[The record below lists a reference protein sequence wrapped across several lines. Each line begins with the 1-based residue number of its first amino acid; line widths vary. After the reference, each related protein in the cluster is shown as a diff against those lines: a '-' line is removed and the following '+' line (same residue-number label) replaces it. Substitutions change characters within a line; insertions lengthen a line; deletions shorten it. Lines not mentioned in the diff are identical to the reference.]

1 MKTSS
6 RPSEQ
11 PVYGPRPATVGQ
23 TRAARRTPET
33 SAPRRYT
40 FVGPTYER
48 LWSQYR
54 ANRDKTH
61 RNDLLLSYEPLVL
74 MVVSQLSDAVR
85 AYWERDDLASFGLI
99 GLISAIDRFEA
110 DSPIER
116 FPAYA
121 SMCIRGAIFDELR
134 RLDWLPRG
142 VRRQV
147 TEYQVAADQLGH
159 ELGRTPETVEV
170 LDAMGVTGTARAD
183 VLSGVRSSQ
192 LLHLDHI
199 VEVENPDGTVRLVE
213 TLADEKTTS
222 PEDSVV
228 GSSEIDELRRAIDEL
243 PERQRLVV
251 TLHMFHG
258 FTLEQV
264 GRQLGVT
271 ASRACQIESEALRS
285 LRSMLG
291 TPVSDGLVAAG
302 TA

>member
-1 MKTSS
+1 MTPPNRAADQEVLTERAGAARAS
-6 RPSEQ
+6 RPPRQ
-11 PVYGPRPATVGQ
+11 PPVAHTQ
-23 TRAARRTPET
+23 
-33 SAPRRYT
+33 RRYT
-40 FVGPTYER
+40 FVGPTYEN
-48 LWSQYR
+48 LWAQYR
-54 ANRDKTH
+54 HHGDQAY
-61 RNDLLLSYEPLVL
+61 RNDLLLAYEPLVL

-99 GLISAIDRFEA
+99 GLISALDRFEA
-110 DSPIER
+110 SSPIER

-147 TEYQVAADQLGH
+147 TEYQAAADHLGH
-159 ELGRTPETVEV
+159 QLGRTPDSAEV
-170 LDAMGVTGTARAD
+170 LDSMGISGSARSD

-199 VEVENPDGTVRLVE
+199 IEVESPDGSVRLVE
-213 TLADEKTTS
+213 TLTDEKSGS

-228 GSSEIDELRRAIDEL
+228 GSSEIDELRKAVDDL

-251 TLHMFHG
+251 TLHLFHG
-258 FTLEQV
+258 FTFEQV
-264 GRQLGVT
+264 GKQLGVT
-271 ASRACQIESEALRS
+271 ASRACQIESEALKS

-291 TPVSDGLVAAG
+291 AVREDLVSSQAS
-302 TA
+302 